1 MSWPIVSL
9 GEIATKIG
17 SGATPRGGSKAYKLK
32 GTPLVRSMN
41 VHDGVFQPH
50 GLAFIDDKQAM
61 ALDNV
66 ILSGG
71 DVLLNITGASVARCC
86 RLPSNYAGGRVNQH
100 VAIIRPKTDVIRSD
114 YLEQLLTSPDTKR
127 QLLGIAGGG
136 ATREAI
142 TKAAIENFEIPLPP
156 LEEQKRIAAILDQAD
171 ALRRLRTRA
180 LDKLNTLGQAIFH
193 EMFEGGVRPSTIE
206 DLLKDKTL
214 LVHKDGN
221 HGSNYPR
228 KEEFGETGV
237 PFFSAKAIDENGNL
251 IKDSV
256 EFLSED
262 KAKSLKIG
270 WISGGDVLLSHN
282 ASVGKVARYDGLF
295 GDALIGTSL
304 TCFRPNPTKL
314 KSGFLE
320 FALKSYAF
328 QEQLKANMSQ
338 TTRNQVPITAQKRL
352 RLTIPSLDEQIAF
365 ETKARDVVSAL
376 AMANRAFTQSETL
389 FFSLQ
394 HRAFRG
400 EL

>member
-171 ALRRLRTRA
+171 ALRRLRTHA
-180 LDKLNTLGQAIFH
+180 LEKLNTLGQAIFY
-193 EMFEGGVRPSTIE
+193 EMFGARSPQYAQFPEYFLGDLVDNLDGKRVPIKLADREKRTGNIPYYGASGIIDSIDEWLFEGPH
-206 DLLKDKTL
+206 L
-214 LVHKDGN
+214 LVGEDGANLLARNSPIAFMAEGKFWVNN
-221 HGSNYPR
+221 HAH
-228 KEEFGETGV
+228 V
-237 PFFSAKAIDENGNL
+237 LAENGRAKL
-251 IKDSV
+251 R
-256 EFLSED
+256 FLQYFIESIDLTPYVTGSAQPKLNQKQLNRIPVRLPPMAEQNRFVAALD
-262 KAKSLKIG
+262 ARRNSIQEVTCSAARTESL
-270 WISGGDVLLSHN
+270 
-282 ASVGKVARYDGLF
+282 
-295 GDALIGTSL
+295 
-304 TCFRPNPTKL
+304 
-314 KSGFLE
+314 
-320 FALKSYAF
+320 FA
-328 QEQLKANMSQ
+328 
-338 TTRNQVPITAQKRL
+338 
-352 RLTIPSLDEQIAF
+352 
-365 ETKARDVVSAL
+365 
-376 AMANRAFTQSETL
+376 
-389 FFSLQ
+389 SLQ